1 MPITC
6 TANDLLP
13 LAAVMRGMSEEQRN
27 YVNTYL
33 LALAAGVDP
42 DPNAILAAANC
53 FRCVPEQKLK
63 EMSAWLICSVAGG
76 VTPPTVCDQV
86 LSYVTDPTAEGKVPA
101 NQNSPAV
108 AYQEDGLDATYT
120 WNTTTHVWQ

>member
-6 TANDLLP
+6 TANDLIP

-42 DPNAILAAANC
+42 DPDAILAAAKC

-63 EMSAWLICSVAGG
+63 EMSAYLLCQAAGG
-76 VTPPTVCDQV
+76 VTPPTPGDCGNVQGAG
-86 LSYVTDPTAEGKVPA
+86 DPT
-101 NQNSPAV
+101 
-108 AYQEDGLDATYT
+108 
-120 WNTTTHVWQ
+120 

>member
-42 DPNAILAAANC
+42 DPNEILAAAAC

-63 EMSAWLICSVAGG
+63 EMSAYLLCQAAGG
-76 VTPPTVCDQV
+76 VTPPTPSDCVNQEGAG
-86 LSYVTDPTAEGKVPA
+86 DPT
-101 NQNSPAV
+101 
-108 AYQEDGLDATYT
+108 
-120 WNTTTHVWQ
+120 